1 MRFLHTAQ
9 IGRRWLT
16 FAGALMLAP
25 PALLHAA
32 QAQSDAPVYK
42 CPGNPVLYTDAI
54 SAKEAKAK
62 GCSTLDGNPI
72 TVIPAPKRTG
82 DAAGASAPVSR
93 PAESRIDPQE
103 QRARDSD
110 ARRILQAELQR
121 EEQRLAEMQ
130 AEYNNGEPERQGN
143 ERNYQKYI
151 DRVSELKAGIARK
164 ENDIAALKRELAK
177 LP

>member
-9 IGRRWLT
+9 ISRRWLT
-16 FAGALMLAP
+16 LAGVLMLTP
-25 PALLHAA
+25 QALLHAA
-32 QAQSDAPVYK
+32 QAQGDAPVYK

-72 TVIPAPKRTG
+72 TVIPAPKRSG
-82 DAAGASAPVSR
+82 DAAGASAPAPR

-130 AEYNNGEPERQGN
+130 AEYNNGEPERQGG
-143 ERNYQKYI
+143 ERNYQKYL
-151 DRVSELKAGIARK
+151 DRVNELKAGIARK

-177 LP
+177 VP